1 MKKYLWVVYLIF
13 AIVFLI
19 ISIHKVNVA
28 RERTIEKLDKDYKES
43 KNVVKSGKNE
53 EFDSSLEIPRM
64 EDTIEEE
71 NKYQPLEV
79 IKEEPVVEE
88 HVVEEV
94 QEVPS
99 SYTTRM
105 TSYYPEEGETMTA
118 SGLGINNF
126 GVNDKGWFTY
136 NGKLV
141 VATASNRLGSTN
153 MRTYNLYDEVILNIE
168 GIDYDAIVLDVCGAC
183 QKYNRID
190 LFTSSVIYAK
200 DINITVKIK

>member
-1 MKKYLWVVYLIF
+1 MKKYLWVMYPIF

-19 ISIHKVNVA
+19 SSIHKVNVA

-43 KNVVKSGKNE
+43 KKVVKSGKNE
-53 EFDSSLEIPRM
+53 EFDSSLEIPSM
-64 EDTIEEE
+64 ETE
-71 NKYQPLEV
+71 NNTENETQEPQFEPIGV
-79 IKEEPVVEE
+79 VEEEPVVEE
-88 HVVEEV
+88 I

-126 GVNDKGWFTY
+126 QINNKGWFTY

-141 VATASNRLGSTN
+141 VATASNRLGSTS
-153 MRTYNLYDEVILNIE
+153 MKTYNLYDEITINIE
-168 GIDYDAIVLDVCGAC
+168 GTDYEAIVLDVCGAC
-183 QKYNRID
+183 QRSNRID
-190 LFTSSVIYAK
+190 LFASSMIYAK
-200 DINITVKIK
+200 DTNVIIK